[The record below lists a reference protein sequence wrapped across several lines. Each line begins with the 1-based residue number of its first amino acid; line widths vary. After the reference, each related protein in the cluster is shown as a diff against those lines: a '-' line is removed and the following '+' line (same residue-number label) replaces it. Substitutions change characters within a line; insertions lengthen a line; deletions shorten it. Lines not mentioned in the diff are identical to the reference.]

1 MQTHV
6 ESCPAC
12 MAEISGFRSMSTLA
26 AQTVVG
32 EAPAEIWHQIAARL
46 DREPAVA
53 APRRPAILRWLA
65 ADRYRAL
72 GFEVAAAAAL
82 ILAAIWLGGIGGRHD
97 HTDVASAAF
106 GQYLAE
112 FRRDPSAA
120 QQWLLAKYGGHSVD
134 PQAAMNTVGYRPVV
148 AKGLPPGY
156 AMESVN
162 VMTMP
167 CCKCVQCVCRR
178 EDGTTLVIFE
188 HGGGN
193 ADPDGSENAQA
204 CEDCA
209 DGRCMMLRSADAIAS
224 SWRHAGRHITVVGA
238 RDAEEVGRLS
248 AWFAESRGT

>member
-6 ESCPAC
+6 ESCPVC
-12 MAEISGFRSMSTLA
+12 RAELVEFRGMSTLA
-26 AQTVVG
+26 RQTALG
-32 EAPAEIWHQIAARL
+32 EAPAEIWHHIAASL
-46 DREPAVA
+46 DGENAVA
-53 APRRPAILRWLA
+53 APHRPVMLGWFA
-65 ADRYRAL
+65 ANRYRAAGL
-72 GFEVAAAAAL
+72 GIAAAAAL
-82 ILAAIWLGGIGGRHD
+82 VLAAIWLGGTGGRHD
-97 HTDVASAAF
+97 NTDVASAAF
-106 GQYLAE
+106 DQYLTE

-120 QQWLLAKYGGHSVD
+120 QQWLLTKYAGQSVD
-134 PQAAMNTVGYRPVV
+134 PQTAVNTVGYRPVV

-156 AMESVN
+156 AMDSVH

-178 EDGTTLVIFE
+178 EDGSTLVIFE

-193 ADPDGSENAQA
+193 ADPLGDENMQA

-209 DGRCMMLRSADAIAS
+209 DGRCMMLRSADAMAS
-224 SWRHAGRHITVVGA
+224 SWHHAGRHITVVGA